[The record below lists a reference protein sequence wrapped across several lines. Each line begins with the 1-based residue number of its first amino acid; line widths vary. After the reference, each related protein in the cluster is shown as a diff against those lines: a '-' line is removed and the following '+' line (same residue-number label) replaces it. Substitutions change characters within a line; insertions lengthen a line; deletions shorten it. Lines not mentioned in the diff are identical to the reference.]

1 MLRSVGAKAQSALI
15 YAGLGAAWLVILVLA
30 AHLLN
35 LRATRTLLP
44 EDIWVWGSACI
55 LFVVWIVPL
64 SFAHKHV
71 MKRLRQRTRL

>member
-35 LRATRTLLP
+35 LRATRVLLP
-44 EDIWVWGSACI
+44 EDVWVWGSAVI
-55 LFVVWIVPL
+55 LFVVWLVPL
-64 SFAHKHV
+64 SIAHKRV
-71 MKRLRQRTRL
+71 LKRISRPND